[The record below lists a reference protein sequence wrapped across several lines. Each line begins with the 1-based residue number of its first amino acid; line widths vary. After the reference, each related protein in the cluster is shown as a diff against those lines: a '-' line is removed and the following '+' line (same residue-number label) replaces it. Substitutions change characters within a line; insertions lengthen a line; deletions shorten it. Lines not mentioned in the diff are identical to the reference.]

1 MPGCS
6 SRAQSHLPSHVGHRA
21 KSDLL
26 PRAQLFSEQQ
36 LEEAPH
42 GVQRPEP
49 HCFKT
54 TVAVSQQLSPRQWD
68 VTMWLR
74 NKQNK
79 LNIDSTIWSSSE
91 NCTSSAAQL
100 KLYWAVI
107 SLILQQETKEPNF
120 RHQHVR
126 LWFQKHKFTSIQQPF
141 SIKITRSHYCS

>member
-1 MPGCS
+1 MSGYS
-6 SRAQSHLPSHVGHRA
+6 SPAQSHLPSHVGHRA
-21 KSDLL
+21 KTDLL
-26 PRAQLFSEQQ
+26 PCAQLFSEQQ

-49 HCFKT
+49 HCCKT

-79 LNIDSTIWSSSE
+79 LNIDSSIWSSSE

-100 KLYWAVI
+100 KLYWAAV

-120 RHQHVR
+120 RHQHVG
-126 LWFQKHKFTSIQQPF
+126 LWFQKNKFTMIQQIL
-141 SIKITRSHYCS
+141 SIKTTRSHYCS